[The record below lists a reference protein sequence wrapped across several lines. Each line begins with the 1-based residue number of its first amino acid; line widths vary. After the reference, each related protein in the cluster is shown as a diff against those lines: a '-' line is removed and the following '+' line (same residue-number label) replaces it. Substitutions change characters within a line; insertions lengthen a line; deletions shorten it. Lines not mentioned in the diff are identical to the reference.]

1 MPAAAYVS
9 MTRGRAGNTA
19 HLVAETLEDAKQQ
32 WIDAFARNRSD
43 LGPAR
48 ARDAAPRTSNGT
60 DPRCGLK
67 RPHRPG
73 NDGTESGNNSKP
85 RHDRRAAG
93 PQSGVDSF
101 FPNFLGDVP

>member
-1 MPAAAYVS
+1 

-48 ARDAAPRTSNGT
+48 ARDTALEDIERYGPALWPEAPTPTGERRHREREQQRGASRQAGMK
-60 DPRCGLK
+60 GLSVG
-67 RPHRPG
+67 R
-73 NDGTESGNNSKP
+73 
-85 RHDRRAAG
+85 
-93 PQSGVDSF
+93 
-101 FPNFLGDVP
+101 